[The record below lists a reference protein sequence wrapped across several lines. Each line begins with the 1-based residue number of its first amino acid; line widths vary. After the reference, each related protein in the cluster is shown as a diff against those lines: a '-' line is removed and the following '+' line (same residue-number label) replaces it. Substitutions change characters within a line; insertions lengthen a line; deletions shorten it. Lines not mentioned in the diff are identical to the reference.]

1 MKTKKSE
8 IFTGLHFFHLLLGV
22 LLLSLLFWSCSFSI
36 SFLLGISFYL
46 LRNSALE
53 RPHGKSSISITIIF
67 YFLWVNPSMP
77 WRISLLTKGSFPIIP
92 DNNGFDD
99 RSKEKKENADNHP
112 RRIVAEKRLTFP
124 FPFVHHQPHD
134 WKVDQ
139 KLMERRTQY
148 KMGSLSNIILVC
160 FLVFHFLSL
169 QEFIRL

>member
-1 MKTKKSE
+1 
-8 IFTGLHFFHLLLGV
+8 
-22 LLLSLLFWSCSFSI
+22 
-36 SFLLGISFYL
+36 
-46 LRNSALE
+46 LE

-139 KLMERRTQY
+139 KLMERRTHQDGCWDDCRRLLQAVSVLASLERYPTRDDSQTKRPEVQSSYERILMKERKKSKRIKGWSIKY
-148 KMGSLSNIILVC
+148 KRESS
-160 FLVFHFLSL
+160 
-169 QEFIRL
+169 